1 MIDSD
6 EIHARLLAGPGSTA
20 ADLAFSLVAEVRRLQ
35 KENRKLR
42 DVLEWVN
49 VQCPSKCSGV
59 CDAALRGDLSK
70 VEGEDMSEK
79 TTNAVVHPKH
89 YNSGSIEVITAIE
102 DWQLNFSCGN
112 VVKYVV
118 RAPHKGKHLED
129 LRKAREYLDFEI
141 ARVERLEQVALLPA
155 KGNK

>member
-1 MIDSD
+1 MNEYTSGL
-6 EIHARLLAGPGSTA
+6 ELCAAYERGRAAGNTEECA
-20 ADLAFSLVAEVRRLQ
+20 HIVAW
-35 KENRKLR
+35 LR
-42 DVLEWVN
+42 
-49 VQCPSKCSGV
+49 
-59 CDAALRGDLSK
+59 RGDACCVANAERIERGDHFKS
-70 VEGEDMSEK
+70 EGEDMSEK